1 MSDFNVLSTAAISGV
16 VAIIVA
22 GATTLTTIHVANTEI
37 AQKNEELQ
45 LKRRSE
51 RLENYQKAIDLLTDR
66 GWRSGDPKYDAA
78 IVREFTI
85 PFVRAVNRVRVY
97 GSPAS
102 IAAMDEIQD
111 AFGMLNTAKGESERA
126 AAEIAIRLGH
136 DHLVIAAREDV
147 GPRKEDG
154 LKDVPF
160 RQGAGPPAW

>member
-1 MSDFNVLSTAAISGV
+1 MSDSNVLSTAAISGV

-22 GATTLTTIHVANTEI
+22 GVTTLTTIYVTNTQI
-37 AQKNEELQ
+37 AQKKEELQ

-51 RLENYQKAIDLLTDR
+51 RLENYQTAIDLLTDR
-66 GWRSGDPKYDAA
+66 GWRSDDPKYDKA

-111 AFGMLNTAKGESERA
+111 AFRMLNRAKGESERA
-126 AAEIAIRLGH
+126 AAEKAIDLGH
-136 DHLVIAAREDV
+136 NHLVIAAREDV

-160 RQGAGPPAW
+160 RQGAGPPAY